1 MKTLRKIGK
10 VLLIVLI
17 AVLAIPVLLLVGVI
31 LLLLSPIPVGVR
43 FRYHGEVSLRLIVAF
58 FHKQLLPKKPL
69 TRKQLAK
76 AEAKKA
82 AQKAEQEKKRKA
94 HSLIARPEPETPTPK
109 KPLRDKLE
117 GLIPWAKLGVRF
129 VGEFFHRRLCV
140 RRLNIRVALANGDP
154 AKLALSTGRAW
165 EILGIAVPILEQGFK
180 IKERRLNVYPDFTA
194 KKTDVDAELQIRL
207 LLGGLFW
214 MVLRY
219 GLRALKIFLSGK
231 FKKNKTR
238 PAPTEPA
245 APAQAS

>member
-1 MKTLRKIGK
+1 MKALRKIGK
-10 VLLIVLI
+10 ILLIVLI

-43 FRYHGEVSLRLIVAF
+43 FHYHGEVSLRLIVAF
-58 FHKQLLPKKPL
+58 FHKQLLPKKPM

-76 AEAKKA
+76 AEAK
-82 AQKAEQEKKRKA
+82 KAEQEKKRKA

-165 EILGIAVPILEQGFK
+165 EILGITVPILEQGFK

-207 LLGGLFW
+207 LLGGMFW

-245 APAQAS
+245 EPAQAS